1 PTGVP
6 QLAAEIYLAD
16 WDETK
21 TQLTNV
27 RRLTDNSDGDA
38 FAALSPDGKKIVFES
53 NRLRAGGE
61 PINTSDLFLMKD
73 DGTEQT
79 HLIRGSSASWSPD
92 GKYIAFHRSASG
104 TGLPIKIDP
113 GAATFDSDIFVARV
127 GDLLENTE
135 GAEINITNS
144 MLYIDDD
151 PDWSP
156 DGKKIVFTRHDV
168 DDNHNNST
176 TAEICVLDLETPD
189 VGPINQFIS
198 K

>member
-1 PTGVP
+1 QGGFMKPNMLLIAPLVNWRLVFPLVVFASALSVGTVGIAAANQCLVSTIAFTSTRDNPTGVP

-92 GKYIAFHRSASG
+92 GKYIAF
-104 TGLPIKIDP
+104 
-113 GAATFDSDIFVARV
+113 
-127 GDLLENTE
+127 
-135 GAEINITNS
+135 
-144 MLYIDDD
+144 
-151 PDWSP
+151 
-156 DGKKIVFTRHDV
+156 
-168 DDNHNNST
+168 
-176 TAEICVLDLETPD
+176 
-189 VGPINQFIS
+189 
-198 K
+198 